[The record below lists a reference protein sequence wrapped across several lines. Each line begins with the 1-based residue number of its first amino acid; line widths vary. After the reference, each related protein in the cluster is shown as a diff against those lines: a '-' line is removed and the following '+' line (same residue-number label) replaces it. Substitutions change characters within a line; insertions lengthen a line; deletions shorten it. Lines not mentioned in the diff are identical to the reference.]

1 LEEAEVSRLLLKGG
15 RVIDPLNKR
24 DEVADLL
31 VVNGRIAEIKPGVK
45 AGEAEVID
53 CSGKLVCP
61 GFIDVHAHLR
71 EPGFEESETIASGTA
86 AAAAGGF
93 TGVCCMPNTS
103 PPADNASVVEYIL
116 EVAERDAVVPV
127 YPIGAVTRGQE
138 GKELAEIGEMVEA
151 GAVAVSDDGRCVMNS
166 KLMRRAMEYASTFG
180 VRVIQHAED
189 HALTEGGVANEGA
202 MATMLGL
209 RAMPAAAEEI
219 IVRRDIALSEYL
231 GLPVHIAHISAAG
244 AVRAVRE
251 AKERGV
257 RVTCEVTP
265 HHFTLT
271 DAAIEDFDTN
281 TKMNPPLRGAADL
294 EECIHGLG
302 DGTID
307 CIATDHAPHHVD
319 RKNLEFDLA
328 AFGIIGLETC
338 VGLAF
343 DRLVNRGLID
353 IKRMVELLAVSPAK
367 VIGLDRGHLSVGG
380 EAYVTILDPEREWTV
395 RAERMKSLSRNTP
408 FDGWRLKGAP
418 AGVVVGGKP
427 IIP

>member
-1 LEEAEVSRLLLKGG
+1 VSRLLLKGG
-15 RVIDPLNKR
+15 RIVDPVNKR
-24 DEVADLL
+24 DEMADLL
-31 VVNGRIAEIKPGVK
+31 IADGRVAEVKPGIE

-53 CSGKLVCP
+53 CAGKLVCP
-61 GFIDVHAHLR
+61 GFLDIHVHLR

-103 PPADNASVVEYIL
+103 PPADNASVIEYIL
-116 EVAERDAVVPV
+116 EVAERDASVPV
-127 YPIGAVTRGQE
+127 YPVGAVTRGQE

-151 GAVAVSDDGRCVMNS
+151 GAVAVSDDGRCVMSS

-180 VRVIQHAED
+180 VKVIQHAED
-189 HALTEGGVANEGA
+189 HTLTEGGVANEGA

-209 RAMPAAAEEI
+209 RTMPAAAEEI
-219 IVRRDIALSEYL
+219 IVRRDIALAEYL
-231 GLPVHIAHISAAG
+231 NLPVHIAHISCAG

-257 RVTCEVTP
+257 PVTCEVTP

-281 TKMNPPLRGAADL
+281 TKMNPPLRTATDR
-294 EECIHGLG
+294 EECLAGLV

-307 CIATDHAPHHVD
+307 CIATDHAPHHAD

-328 AFGIIGLETC
+328 AFGITGLETC

-343 DRLVNRGLID
+343 ERLVHKDLID
-353 IKRMVELLAVSPAK
+353 VKRMVELLAVNPARI
-367 VIGLDRGHLSVGG
+367 IGLDRGHLSPGAV
-380 EAYVTILDPEREWTV
+380 AYVTILDPEREWTV
-395 RAERMKSLSRNTP
+395 RAEKMKSLSLNTP
-408 FDGWRLKGAP
+408 FDGRRLKGSA
-418 AGVVVGGKP
+418 AGVVIAGKP
-427 IIP
+427 ILP